1 MRIIPTGSV
10 VKSSRKN
17 SANVDNLESK
27 SEDVVL
33 DATAAL
39 TLFVAE
45 GSHPQKG
52 ISSAQTDA
60 TTAAQHTSAKRT
72 LLFTNLTH
80 FLIVPSLPVCTV
92 DHNLGDM
99 FMPLSHLHLN
109 YTIVCDSRGTLCEI
123 NSTPFAKIMV

>member
-1 MRIIPTGSV
+1 MRIIPTGLV

-17 SANVDNLESK
+17 SANADNLESK

-60 TTAAQHTSAKRT
+60 TAAAQLTSARRT
-72 LLFTNLTH
+72 LLFMNLTH
-80 FLIVPSLPVCTV
+80 FLIVPSLPG
-92 DHNLGDM
+92 L
-99 FMPLSHLHLN
+99 
-109 YTIVCDSRGTLCEI
+109 YR
-123 NSTPFAKIMV
+123 